1 MTVTIYHNPACSTS
15 RKTLALIRDAG
26 VEPTVIEYLKTPP
39 GNAELKRLIGKM
51 GLKARDVIRRKE
63 ALYGELGLDDAALSE
78 DELIAAMVAHPRLIE
93 RPIVVSGKGAR
104 LGRPPE
110 TVLEIL

>member
-15 RKTLALIRDAG
+15 RKTLALIRDADI
-26 VEPTVIEYLKTPP
+26 EPDVIEYLKTPP
-39 GNAELKRLIGKM
+39 SSVELKRLIKKM
-51 GLKARDVIRRKE
+51 GLTARDVIRRKE
-63 ALYGELGLDDAALSE
+63 ALYGELGLDDPALRD
-78 DELIAAMVAHPRLIE
+78 DELIAAMVEHPRLIE
-93 RPIVVSGKGAR
+93 RPIVVSDKGAR